1 MKTVLA
7 LAQVVIKEL
16 YRRKDFYVVF
26 VLTILI
32 GVVMALAG
40 LLKERE
46 TIVQDLKEVCLLLI
60 WISSLLMAVGMTARQ
75 MPAERDSRTIFPLL
89 AKPVTRAQVVVG
101 KFLGC
106 WLAMGI
112 ALLVFYFCLGLVSA
126 SQEHQWPVLLELQAL
141 WLQWVFLAIVIALV
155 LLGSLLISAPS
166 SNATLC
172 LLLVVGVLLMGRYL
186 GNIALEYRE
195 PLRSTIYSLYFLLP
209 HLDWMD
215 VRQEVVKNQGLI
227 DWADFVLTTIYG
239 GLYTAMFLFAAWLSF
254 RRKALN

>member
-1 MKTVLA
+1 M
-7 LAQVVIKEL
+7 
-16 YRRKDFYVVF
+16 
-26 VLTILI
+26 
-32 GVVMALAG
+32 
-40 LLKERE
+40 
-46 TIVQDLKEVCLLLI
+46 
-60 WISSLLMAVGMTARQ
+60 
-75 MPAERDSRTIFPLL
+75 
-89 AKPVTRAQVVVG
+89 
-101 KFLGC
+101 
-106 WLAMGI
+106 
-112 ALLVFYFCLGLVSA
+112 SA